1 MRFKL
6 KRKTVDIRLK
16 ALFINDFFGGDGR
29 DRGGKP
35 LAFASQIPDL
45 CPSCSAEANRTRRT
59 DGSIPFEKV
68 KQNKKSREAKLA
80 SLSWWSNIV
89 YR

>member
-35 LAFASQIPDL
+35 LAFASQIPDYMSL
-45 CPSCSAEANRTRRT
+45 VLRRGEPHET
-59 DGSIPFEKV
+59 D
-68 KQNKKSREAKLA
+68 
-80 SLSWWSNIV
+80 
-89 YR
+89 